1 MPVYTQAIP
10 VFPNPAV
17 RFLFIHI
24 PRTAGRFFEK
34 NILLNGLH
42 LEDSSKSP
50 IDEDGNSVELRHLA
64 HGQYEK
70 YYSVSGIPHITIVRN
85 PVDRFISCSIFL
97 KRMYGDDIQEAME
110 DPIMFGT
117 MLQNFPLPQAFNWFR
132 PQMDFI
138 TSETQIWKLEDGFG
152 EDFEEFVSGV
162 LGMEFKIKDVPY
174 DKLDTD
180 ETKRL
185 EKRDK
190 LIDNIR
196 AIYRRDYEQLYPELA
211 ASF

>member
-1 MPVYTQAIP
+1 MPTFTHKP
-10 VFPNPAV
+10 TENKVFFA
-17 RFLFIHI
+17 HI
-24 PRTAGRFFEK
+24 PRTAGRYVDA
-34 NILLNGLH
+34 NLLWRNNFTWDEIDLDTGNGVMTVLH
-42 LEDSSKSP
+42 GEEIAHWHKDLYE
-50 IDEDGNSVELRHLA
+50 EHLNV
-64 HGQYEK
+64 K
-70 YYSVSGIPHITIVRN
+70 DIPNFSIVRN

-138 TSETQIWKLEDGFG
+138 TNETQIWKLEDGFG

-185 EKRDK
+185 EKSDK